1 MEYARE
7 EAKNDV
13 QEDPKARELL
23 RQAFGKTSR
32 WPDGFGGFDEEDNM
46 SADQAAPQEASDDDI
61 LGFDKS
67 SKNKKAI
74 GIFSSFNRF
83 IASGLNGA

>member
-32 WPDGFGGFDEEDNM
+32 WPDGFGGFE
-46 SADQAAPQEASDDDI
+46 ADLSINVMARLPRARSQ
-61 LGFDKS
+61 
-67 SKNKKAI
+67 
-74 GIFSSFNRF
+74 
-83 IASGLNGA
+83 